1 MKKSFPVTLVLL
13 LLLSIAVPAQAWWIF
28 GDSGASN
35 AILQNVT
42 INSVPFEGS
51 PRQLVFYPEFL
62 PGGQITINGKA
73 LVNGRPAQAL
83 HVTTNAQETWQS
95 MPLSADGTF
104 VYSFR
109 PTPGAEYGIYLKA
122 EADGKTNDVQRSG
135 KLVRISNQPLHAAA
149 AEALNNLL
157 AAYKQEDARL
167 FMSYVSPSF
176 AGDDILLARAIRRD
190 FTALDNIDV
199 RYTIGSVAIDP
210 KGKVSV
216 TLRYSRTAVLARL
229 LHIKNNPVIHD
240 SGTTQMVF
248 ALGEHGLKLYSMK
261 MPLLFGLSDAVNV
274 SSGAV
279 RSSDNSRVLGITPRG
294 EGFIGNLQ
302 DINNNEAPDYYYDP
316 GHGGGTDPGGGTS
329 PDPGGI

>member
-1 MKKSFPVTLVLL
+1 MKKSIPFTLVLL
-13 LLLSIAVPAQAWWIF
+13 LLLSFAVPAQAWWIF
-28 GDSGASN
+28 GDSGASH

-51 PRQLVFYPEFL
+51 PRQLVFYPELL
-62 PGGQITINGKA
+62 PGGQVTIKGKA
-73 LVNGRPAQAL
+73 LVNGQPAQSL
-83 HVTTNAQETWQS
+83 SVTTNAQETWQS
-95 MPLSADGTF
+95 VPLNADGTF
-104 VYSFR
+104 SYSFR

-122 EADGKTNDVQRSG
+122 EANGKTNDVQRSG
-135 KLVRISNQPLHAAA
+135 KLVRISNQPLRTAAT
-149 AEALNNLL
+149 ETLNSLL

-167 FMSYVSPSF
+167 FMSYVSPNF

-199 RYTIGSVAIDP
+199 RYTISSIAIDP

-216 TLRYSRTAVLARL
+216 TLRYSRTAVLAHL
-229 LHIKNNPVIHD
+229 LHATDKPIIHD

-261 MPLLFGLSDAVNV
+261 LPLLFGLSDAVNV

-279 RSSDNSRVLGITPRG
+279 RSSDNVNILGITRRG
-294 EGFIGNLQ
+294 QGFTAPGLREILE
-302 DINNNEAPDYYYDP
+302 DEAPP
-316 GHGGGTDPGGGTS
+316 HHGGGGHYD
-329 PDPGGI
+329 